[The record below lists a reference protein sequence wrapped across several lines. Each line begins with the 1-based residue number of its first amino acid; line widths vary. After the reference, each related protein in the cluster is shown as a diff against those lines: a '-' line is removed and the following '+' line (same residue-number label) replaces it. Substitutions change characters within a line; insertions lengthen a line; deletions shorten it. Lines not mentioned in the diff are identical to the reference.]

1 MKRLRADSTFARLTP
16 DQLARV
22 DELLLSGS
30 GYAEVLQYLGECGQ
44 SCSQTSVADYY
55 QTHVAPRKWA
65 RQARIATEL
74 AALESGGVD
83 DATLLAVRQATFELA
98 MTPGSDPK
106 HLRML
111 YDLVLKAQA
120 QQIDARKLALLEA
133 KARQADEAKAALENK
148 VANGGLTPEALALAE
163 EALKLL

>member
-1 MKRLRADSTFARLTP
+1 MKKLRSDSTFSRLSP
-16 DQLARV
+16 EQLAHV
-22 DELLLSGS
+22 DDMLTSGS
-30 GYAEVLQYLGECGQ
+30 SYAAVQQFLGDCGQ
-44 SCSQTSVADYY
+44 SCSQTSIADYY

-65 RQARIATEL
+65 RQQRIATEL
-74 AALESGGVD
+74 AAIECAGVD

-133 KARQADEAKAALENK
+133 KARQAEEAKAALEYK